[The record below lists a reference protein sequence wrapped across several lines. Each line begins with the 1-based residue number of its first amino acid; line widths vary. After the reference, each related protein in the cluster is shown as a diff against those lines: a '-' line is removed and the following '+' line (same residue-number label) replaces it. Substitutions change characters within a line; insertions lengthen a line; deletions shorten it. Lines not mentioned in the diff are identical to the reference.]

1 MKVNLLD
8 LKIQYNNIKDEI
20 RAAIDEVLESTHFIM
35 GENVKKLEEEI
46 AEFCGVK
53 RAIAVA
59 NGTDAL
65 LLSLRALGIE
75 EGDEVITSPFTFFAS
90 AETSSLIGAKPVFV
104 DINPETLC
112 IDENKIEEAIT
123 EKTKAIIPVH
133 IFGQMCNMD
142 KIMDIAKKH
151 NLLVIEDAAQA
162 IGAEFKGIKVG
173 NFGNVGTFSFF
184 PTKNLG
190 AYGDAGM
197 IVTNDEDLADKLC
210 MLRKHGTKKQYMHEM
225 IGHNSR
231 LDEIQAAILRV
242 KLNYLE
248 KWTEDRRKN
257 AERYNELLKDINV
270 KTPVEME
277 ERRHVYHQYCILV
290 ENKEEVLAYLKEKGI
305 GFGNYYPIPVHQLPI
320 YKELGYSNQ
329 ELPVSEEACKKSI
342 ALPMYPE
349 LNEEQQRYVVDC
361 LREIV
366 K

>member
-1 MKVNLLD
+1 M
-8 LKIQYNNIKDEI
+8 
-20 RAAIDEVLESTHFIM
+20 
-35 GENVKKLEEEI
+35 
-46 AEFCGVK
+46 
-53 RAIAVA
+53 
-59 NGTDAL
+59 
-65 LLSLRALGIE
+65 
-75 EGDEVITSPFTFFAS
+75 
-90 AETSSLIGAKPVFV
+90 
-104 DINPETLC
+104 C